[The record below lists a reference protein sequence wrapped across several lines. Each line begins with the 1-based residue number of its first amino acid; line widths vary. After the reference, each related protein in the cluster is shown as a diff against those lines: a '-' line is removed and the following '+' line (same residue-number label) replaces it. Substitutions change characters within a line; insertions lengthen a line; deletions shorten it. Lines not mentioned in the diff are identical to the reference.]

1 MSSIL
6 LLEDDEELGEAL
18 RIYLQKAEYEIR
30 LAGNCR
36 SAEIF
41 LTEYVPDIVIADIMV
56 KDGSG
61 LEFGKMVI
69 EKLQIP
75 VVFLTA
81 KDDESDILKG
91 YEAGCEEY
99 VTKPLSPRIL
109 EKKIATILKRQK
121 DNQNIMCY
129 KKLKIDYDKRRVW
142 HGEEEVHL
150 TSREWKILE
159 LLAKNQ
165 GKIVTKEVILEQV
178 WDIDENF
185 VDTHAVTVVINR
197 LRKKIENNMTEPVY
211 IRNVFGVGYTFGE

>member
-18 RIYLQKAEYEIR
+18 RIYLQKAGYEIR

-56 KDGSG
+56 TDGSG

-69 EKLQIP
+69 EKSQIP

-81 KDDESDILKG
+81 KDDENDILKG

-121 DNQNIMCY
+121 DNPNIMCY

-197 LRKKIENNMTEPVY
+197 LRKKIENNMTESVY

>member
-18 RIYLQKAEYEIR
+18 RIYLQKAGYEIR

-56 KDGSG
+56 TDGSG

-69 EKLQIP
+69 EKSQIP

-121 DNQNIMCY
+121 DNHNTMCY
-129 KKLKIDYDKRRVW
+129 KKLKIDYDKKRVW

>member
-18 RIYLQKAEYEIR
+18 RIYLQKAGYEIR

-56 KDGSG
+56 TDGSG

-109 EKKIATILKRQK
+109 E
-121 DNQNIMCY
+121 
-129 KKLKIDYDKRRVW
+129 
-142 HGEEEVHL
+142 
-150 TSREWKILE
+150 
-159 LLAKNQ
+159 
-165 GKIVTKEVILEQV
+165 
-178 WDIDENF
+178 
-185 VDTHAVTVVINR
+185 
-197 LRKKIENNMTEPVY
+197 
-211 IRNVFGVGYTFGE
+211 

>member
-6 LLEDDEELGEAL
+6 LLEDDEGLGEAL
-18 RIYLQKAEYEIR
+18 RIYLQKAGYEVR

-36 SAEIF
+36 SAENF
-41 LTEYVPDIVIADIMV
+41 LTECVPDIVIADIMV
-56 KDGSG
+56 TDGSG
-61 LEFGKMVI
+61 LEFGKTVI
-69 EKLQIP
+69 EKSQIP

-121 DNQNIMCY
+121 DNPNIMCY
-129 KKLKIDYDKRRVW
+129 KKLKIDYDKKRVW
-142 HGEEEVHL
+142 HGEEVHL

-178 WDIDENF
+178 WDVDENF
-185 VDTHAVTVVINR
+185 VDAHAVTVVINR
-197 LRKKIENNMTEPVY
+197 LRKKIEKDMADPVY

>member
-18 RIYLQKAEYEIR
+18 CIYLQKAGYEIR

-56 KDGSG
+56 TDGSG
-61 LEFGKMVI
+61 LEFGKTVI
-69 EKLQIP
+69 EKSQIP

-121 DNQNIMCY
+121 DNPNTMCY
-129 KKLKIDYDKRRVW
+129 KKLKIDYDKKRVW